1 MKTNFRIIAI
11 IISFFAC
18 SISSSAQYKLPE
30 VLSTGTMEEQM
41 EYLRQK
47 TSIYNDFRAV
57 REDIFQAIIKNSL
70 DTLTVAKTK
79 IMSLDSQIARNTA
92 SMDSLNSVLRT
103 TRNELTQAVK
113 ERDSLF
119 LFGIPT
125 NKTLYNTIMWTLVA
139 GLIVVAVLILIIYNR
154 NRVITRQTVKE
165 SEDLKEE
172 FESYRKL
179 NREKIEQMVINHF
192 NEIKKIKGER

>member
-11 IISFFAC
+11 IVSVFAC
-18 SISSSAQYKLPE
+18 SLSSFAQYKLPE
-30 VLSTGTMEEQM
+30 VLNTGTMEEQM
-41 EYLRQK
+41 EYLRQR

-57 REDIFQAIIKNSL
+57 REDIFQTIIKNSL
-70 DTLTVAKTK
+70 DTLTVANTK
-79 IMSLDSQIARNTA
+79 IMSLNSQIAMNTA
-92 SMDSLNSVLRT
+92 SMDSLNSLLRT

-119 LFGIPT
+119 LFGIPM
-125 NKTLYNTIMWTLVA
+125 NKILYNTIMWALVA
-139 GLIVVAVLILIIYNR
+139 GLIIIAGLILILYNR
-154 NRVITRQTVKE
+154 NRVITNQTLKE
-165 SEDLKEE
+165 SEYLKEE
-172 FESYRKL
+172 FDSYRKL

>member
-1 MKTNFRIIAI
+1 
-11 IISFFAC
+11 
-18 SISSSAQYKLPE
+18 
-30 VLSTGTMEEQM
+30 M